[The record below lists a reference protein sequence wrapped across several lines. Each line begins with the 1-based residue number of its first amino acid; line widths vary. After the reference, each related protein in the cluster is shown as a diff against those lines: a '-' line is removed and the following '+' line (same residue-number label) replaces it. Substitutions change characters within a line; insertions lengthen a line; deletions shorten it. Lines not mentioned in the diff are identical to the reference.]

1 MFKNNKIA
9 GVDEV
14 GRGCLAGPVFAAAVI
29 LNNDINAKDIKDS
42 KKISF
47 NKRIL
52 LSQYIKKNS
61 IYAIGIASVEEID
74 KKNILNAH
82 IDLFQKMFM
91 EQIKNINY
99 DKIENVFQ
107 TSLNIYSLIWD
118 FQYIFREHFESISI
132 DNDILKKINEINNYV
147 ENFTEELITKS
158 HNHFLKLKKDALN
171 RLIDTILLIGRYW
184 LHYSKKRYPKSSNEN
199 LRKKGTKLIF
209 KSLYPFLNKEGK
221 EKMDLMLS
229 KFDIKTTH

>member
-1 MFKNNKIA
+1 MNTNPLSTQTLNCFSEKTYDKIVKESLILFNDA
-9 GVDEV
+9 GFNSVTT
-14 GRGCLAGPVFAAAVI
+14 AYI
-29 LNNDINAKDIKDS
+29 S
-42 KKISF
+42 KKCDILEGTLWYHF
-47 NKRIL
+47 N
-52 LSQYIKKNS
+52 S
-61 IYAIGIASVEEID
+61 

-82 IDLFQKMFM
+82 IDLFKKMFL

-132 DNDILKKINEINNYV
+132 DNDILKKIDEINNYV

>member
-1 MFKNNKIA
+1 MNTNPLSTQTLNCFSEKTYDKIVKESLILFNDA
-9 GVDEV
+9 GFNSVTT
-14 GRGCLAGPVFAAAVI
+14 AYI
-29 LNNDINAKDIKDS
+29 S
-42 KKISF
+42 KKCDILEGTLWYHF
-47 NKRIL
+47 N
-52 LSQYIKKNS
+52 S
-61 IYAIGIASVEEID
+61 

-82 IDLFQKMFM
+82 IDLFKKMFL

-132 DNDILKKINEINNYV
+132 DNDILKKIDEINNYV

-184 LHYSKKRYPKSSNEN
+184 LHFSKKKYPKSSNEN

-209 KSLYPFLNKEGK
+209 KSLYPFLNKGGK

-229 KFDIKTTH
+229 KFDIETIH

>member
-1 MFKNNKIA
+1 MNTNPLSTQTLNCFSEKTYDKIVKESLILFNDA
-9 GVDEV
+9 GFNSVTT
-14 GRGCLAGPVFAAAVI
+14 AYI
-29 LNNDINAKDIKDS
+29 S
-42 KKISF
+42 KKCDILEGTLWYHF
-47 NKRIL
+47 N
-52 LSQYIKKNS
+52 S
-61 IYAIGIASVEEID
+61 

-82 IDLFQKMFM
+82 IDLFKKMFL

-132 DNDILKKINEINNYV
+132 DNDILKKIDEINNYV

-158 HNHFLKLKKDALN
+158 HNHFLKLKKDVLN

-229 KFDIKTTH
+229 KFDIETIH

>member
-1 MFKNNKIA
+1 MSHNTLSAETLEYFSDKTYDKILKQSLMLFNDA
-9 GVDEV
+9 GFNSVTT
-14 GRGCLAGPVFAAAVI
+14 AYI
-29 LNNDINAKDIKDS
+29 S
-42 KKISF
+42 KKCDILEGTLWYHF
-47 NKRIL
+47 N
-52 LSQYIKKNS
+52 S
-61 IYAIGIASVEEID
+61 
-74 KKNILNAH
+74 KKNILVAH

-91 EQIKNINY
+91 EQIKTINY

-107 TSLNIYSLIWD
+107 ISTKIYTLIWD

-132 DNDILKKINEINNYV
+132 DNHILKKIDEINNYV

-229 KFDIKTTH
+229 KFDIETIH

>member
-1 MFKNNKIA
+1 MNTNPLSTQTLNCFSEKTYDKIVKESLILFNDA
-9 GVDEV
+9 GFNSVTT
-14 GRGCLAGPVFAAAVI
+14 AYI
-29 LNNDINAKDIKDS
+29 S
-42 KKISF
+42 KKCDILEGTLWYHF
-47 NKRIL
+47 N
-52 LSQYIKKNS
+52 S
-61 IYAIGIASVEEID
+61 

-82 IDLFQKMFM
+82 IDLFKKMFL

-132 DNDILKKINEINNYV
+132 DNDILKKIDEINNYV

-158 HNHFLKLKKDALN
+158 HNHFLKLKKDVLN

>member
-1 MFKNNKIA
+1 MNTNPLSTQTLNCFSEKTYDKIVKESLILFNDA
-9 GVDEV
+9 GFNSVTT
-14 GRGCLAGPVFAAAVI
+14 AYI
-29 LNNDINAKDIKDS
+29 S
-42 KKISF
+42 KKCDILEGTLWYHF
-47 NKRIL
+47 N
-52 LSQYIKKNS
+52 S
-61 IYAIGIASVEEID
+61 

-82 IDLFQKMFM
+82 IDLFKKMFL

-132 DNDILKKINEINNYV
+132 DNDILKKIDEINNYV

-184 LHYSKKRYPKSSNEN
+184 LHFSKKKYPKSSNEN

-229 KFDIKTTH
+229 KFDIETIH

>member
-1 MFKNNKIA
+1 MGVYPNKNMYKMSHNTLSAETLEYFSDKTYDKILKQSLMLFNDA
-9 GVDEV
+9 GFNSVTT
-14 GRGCLAGPVFAAAVI
+14 AYI
-29 LNNDINAKDIKDS
+29 S
-42 KKISF
+42 KKCDILEGTLWYHF
-47 NKRIL
+47 N
-52 LSQYIKKNS
+52 S
-61 IYAIGIASVEEID
+61 
-74 KKNILNAH
+74 KKNILVAH

-91 EQIKNINY
+91 EQIKTINY

-107 TSLNIYSLIWD
+107 ISTKIYTLIWD

-132 DNDILKKINEINNYV
+132 DNHILKKIDEINNYV

-158 HNHFLKLKKDALN
+158 HNHFLKLKKDVLN

-184 LHYSKKRYPKSSNEN
+184 LHFSKKKYPKSSNEN

>member
-1 MFKNNKIA
+1 MNTNPLSTQTLNCFSEKTYDKIVKESLILFNDA
-9 GVDEV
+9 GFNSVTT
-14 GRGCLAGPVFAAAVI
+14 AYI
-29 LNNDINAKDIKDS
+29 S
-42 KKISF
+42 KKCDILEGTLWYHF
-47 NKRIL
+47 N
-52 LSQYIKKNS
+52 S
-61 IYAIGIASVEEID
+61 

-82 IDLFQKMFM
+82 IDLFKKMFL

-132 DNDILKKINEINNYV
+132 DNDILKKIDEINNYV

-221 EKMDLMLS
+221 EKMDL
-229 KFDIKTTH
+229 IV

>member
-1 MFKNNKIA
+1 MSHNTLSAETLEYFSDKTYDKILKQSLILFNDA
-9 GVDEV
+9 GFNSVTT
-14 GRGCLAGPVFAAAVI
+14 AYI
-29 LNNDINAKDIKDS
+29 S
-42 KKISF
+42 KKCDILEGTLWYHF
-47 NKRIL
+47 N
-52 LSQYIKKNS
+52 S
-61 IYAIGIASVEEID
+61 
-74 KKNILNAH
+74 KKNILVAH

-91 EQIKNINY
+91 EQIKTINY

-107 TSLNIYSLIWD
+107 ISTKIYTLIWD

-132 DNDILKKINEINNYV
+132 DNHILKKIDEINNYV

-184 LHYSKKRYPKSSNEN
+184 LHFSKKKYPKSSNEN

-229 KFDIKTTH
+229 KFDIETIH

>member
-1 MFKNNKIA
+1 MSHNTLSAETLEYFSDKTYDKILKQSLMLFNDA
-9 GVDEV
+9 GFNSVTT
-14 GRGCLAGPVFAAAVI
+14 AYI
-29 LNNDINAKDIKDS
+29 S
-42 KKISF
+42 KKCDILEGTLWYHF
-47 NKRIL
+47 N
-52 LSQYIKKNS
+52 S
-61 IYAIGIASVEEID
+61 
-74 KKNILNAH
+74 KKNILVAH

-91 EQIKNINY
+91 EQIKTINY

-107 TSLNIYSLIWD
+107 ISTKIYTLIWD

-132 DNDILKKINEINNYV
+132 DNHILKKIDEINNYV

-158 HNHFLKLKKDALN
+158 HNHFLKLKKDVLN

-229 KFDIKTTH
+229 KFDIETIH

>member
-1 MFKNNKIA
+1 MSHNTLSAETLEYFSDKTYDKILKQSLMLFNDA
-9 GVDEV
+9 GFNSVTT
-14 GRGCLAGPVFAAAVI
+14 AYI
-29 LNNDINAKDIKDS
+29 S
-42 KKISF
+42 KKCDILEGTLWYHF
-47 NKRIL
+47 N
-52 LSQYIKKNS
+52 S
-61 IYAIGIASVEEID
+61 
-74 KKNILNAH
+74 KKNILVAH

-91 EQIKNINY
+91 EQIKTINY

-107 TSLNIYSLIWD
+107 ISTKIYTLIWD
-118 FQYIFREHFESISI
+118 FQYIFREHFDSISI
-132 DNDILKKINEINNYV
+132 DNDILKKIDEINNYV

-158 HNHFLKLKKDALN
+158 HNHFLKLKKDVLN

-229 KFDIKTTH
+229 KFDIETIH

>member
-1 MFKNNKIA
+1 MNTNLLSTQTLNCFSEKTYDKIVKESLILFNDA
-9 GVDEV
+9 GFNSVTT
-14 GRGCLAGPVFAAAVI
+14 AYI
-29 LNNDINAKDIKDS
+29 S
-42 KKISF
+42 KKCDILEGTLWYHF
-47 NKRIL
+47 N
-52 LSQYIKKNS
+52 S
-61 IYAIGIASVEEID
+61 

-132 DNDILKKINEINNYV
+132 DNDILKKIDEINNYV

>member
-1 MFKNNKIA
+1 MNTNPLSTQTLNCFSEKTYDKIVKESLILFNDA
-9 GVDEV
+9 GFNSVTT
-14 GRGCLAGPVFAAAVI
+14 AYI
-29 LNNDINAKDIKDS
+29 S
-42 KKISF
+42 KKCD
-47 NKRIL
+47 IL
-52 LSQYIKKNS
+52 EGTLWYHFSS
-61 IYAIGIASVEEID
+61 

-82 IDLFQKMFM
+82 IDLFKKMFL

-107 TSLNIYSLIWD
+107 TSLNIYTLIWD

-132 DNDILKKINEINNYV
+132 DSDILKKIDEINNYV

-158 HNHFLKLKKDALN
+158 HNHFLKLKKDVLN

-184 LHYSKKRYPKSSNEN
+184 LHYSKTRYPKSSNEN

-229 KFDIKTTH
+229 KFDIK

>member
-1 MFKNNKIA
+1 MNTNPLSTQTLNCFSEKTYDKIVKESLILFNDA
-9 GVDEV
+9 GFNSVTT
-14 GRGCLAGPVFAAAVI
+14 AYI
-29 LNNDINAKDIKDS
+29 S
-42 KKISF
+42 KKCDILEGTLWYHF
-47 NKRIL
+47 N
-52 LSQYIKKNS
+52 S
-61 IYAIGIASVEEID
+61 

-82 IDLFQKMFM
+82 IDLFKKMFL

-132 DNDILKKINEINNYV
+132 DSDILKKIDEINNYV

-158 HNHFLKLKKDALN
+158 HNHFLKLKKDVLN

-184 LHYSKKRYPKSSNEN
+184 LHYSKTRYPKSSNEN

>member
-1 MFKNNKIA
+1 MNTNPLSTQTLNCFSEKTYDKIVKESLILFNDA
-9 GVDEV
+9 GFNSVTT
-14 GRGCLAGPVFAAAVI
+14 AYI
-29 LNNDINAKDIKDS
+29 S
-42 KKISF
+42 KKCDILEGTLWYHF
-47 NKRIL
+47 N
-52 LSQYIKKNS
+52 S
-61 IYAIGIASVEEID
+61 

-82 IDLFQKMFM
+82 IDLFKKMFL

-132 DNDILKKINEINNYV
+132 DSDILKKIDEINNYV

-184 LHYSKKRYPKSSNEN
+184 LHFSKKKYPKSSNEN

-229 KFDIKTTH
+229 KFDIETIH

>member
-1 MFKNNKIA
+1 MNTNLLSTQTLNCFSEKTYDKIVKESLILFNDA
-9 GVDEV
+9 GFNSVTT
-14 GRGCLAGPVFAAAVI
+14 AYI
-29 LNNDINAKDIKDS
+29 S
-42 KKISF
+42 KKCDILEGTLWYHF
-47 NKRIL
+47 N
-52 LSQYIKKNS
+52 S
-61 IYAIGIASVEEID
+61 

>member
-1 MFKNNKIA
+1 MNTNPLSTQTLNCFSEKTYDKIVKESLILFNDA
-9 GVDEV
+9 GFNSVTT
-14 GRGCLAGPVFAAAVI
+14 AYI
-29 LNNDINAKDIKDS
+29 S
-42 KKISF
+42 KKCDILEGTLWYHF
-47 NKRIL
+47 N
-52 LSQYIKKNS
+52 S
-61 IYAIGIASVEEID
+61 

-82 IDLFQKMFM
+82 IDLFKKMFL

-132 DNDILKKINEINNYV
+132 DNDILKKIDEINNYV

-158 HNHFLKLKKDALN
+158 HNHFQKLKKDALN

-221 EKMDLMLS
+221 EKIDLMLS
-229 KFDIKTTH
+229 EFDIKTTH

>member
-1 MFKNNKIA
+1 MYKMSHNTLSAETLEYFSDKTYDKILKQSLMLFNDA
-9 GVDEV
+9 GFNSVTT
-14 GRGCLAGPVFAAAVI
+14 AYI
-29 LNNDINAKDIKDS
+29 S
-42 KKISF
+42 KKCDILEGTLWYHF
-47 NKRIL
+47 N
-52 LSQYIKKNS
+52 S
-61 IYAIGIASVEEID
+61 
-74 KKNILNAH
+74 KKNILVAH

-91 EQIKNINY
+91 EQIKTINY

-107 TSLNIYSLIWD
+107 ISTKIYTLIWD

-132 DNDILKKINEINNYV
+132 DNHILKKIDEINNYV

-158 HNHFLKLKKDALN
+158 HNHFLKLKKDVLN

>member
-1 MFKNNKIA
+1 MSHNTLSAETLEYFSDKTYDKILKQSLMLFNDA
-9 GVDEV
+9 GFNSVTT
-14 GRGCLAGPVFAAAVI
+14 AYI
-29 LNNDINAKDIKDS
+29 S
-42 KKISF
+42 KKCDILEGTLWYHF
-47 NKRIL
+47 N
-52 LSQYIKKNS
+52 S
-61 IYAIGIASVEEID
+61 
-74 KKNILNAH
+74 KKNILVAH

-91 EQIKNINY
+91 EQIKTINY

-107 TSLNIYSLIWD
+107 ISTKIYTLIWD

-132 DNDILKKINEINNYV
+132 DNHILKKIDEINNYV

-158 HNHFLKLKKDALN
+158 HNHFLKLKKDALD

-184 LHYSKKRYPKSSNEN
+184 LHYSKTRYPKSSNEN

-229 KFDIKTTH
+229 KFDIETIH

>member
-1 MFKNNKIA
+1 MNTNPLSTQTLNCFSEKTYDKIVKESLILFNDA
-9 GVDEV
+9 GFNSVTT
-14 GRGCLAGPVFAAAVI
+14 AYI
-29 LNNDINAKDIKDS
+29 S
-42 KKISF
+42 KKCDILEGTLWYHF
-47 NKRIL
+47 N
-52 LSQYIKKNS
+52 S
-61 IYAIGIASVEEID
+61 

-82 IDLFQKMFM
+82 IDLFKKMFL

-132 DNDILKKINEINNYV
+132 DNDILKKIDEINNYV

-184 LHYSKKRYPKSSNEN
+184 LHFSKKKYPKSSNEN

>member
-1 MFKNNKIA
+1 MNTNPLSTQTLNCFSEKTYDKIVKESLILFNDA
-9 GVDEV
+9 GFNSVTT
-14 GRGCLAGPVFAAAVI
+14 AYI
-29 LNNDINAKDIKDS
+29 S
-42 KKISF
+42 KKCDILEGTLWYHF
-47 NKRIL
+47 N
-52 LSQYIKKNS
+52 S
-61 IYAIGIASVEEID
+61 

-82 IDLFQKMFM
+82 IDLFKKMFL

-107 TSLNIYSLIWD
+107 TSLNIYTLIWD

-132 DNDILKKINEINNYV
+132 DSDILKKIDEINNYV

-158 HNHFLKLKKDALN
+158 HNHFLKLKKDVLN

-184 LHYSKKRYPKSSNEN
+184 LHYSKTRYPKSSNEN

-229 KFDIKTTH
+229 KFDIK

>member
-1 MFKNNKIA
+1 MYKMSHNTLSAETLEYFSDKTYDKILKQSLMLFNDA
-9 GVDEV
+9 GFNSVTT
-14 GRGCLAGPVFAAAVI
+14 AYI
-29 LNNDINAKDIKDS
+29 S
-42 KKISF
+42 KKCDILEGTLWYHF
-47 NKRIL
+47 N
-52 LSQYIKKNS
+52 S
-61 IYAIGIASVEEID
+61 
-74 KKNILNAH
+74 KKNILVAH

-91 EQIKNINY
+91 EQIKTINY

-107 TSLNIYSLIWD
+107 ISTKIYTLIWD

-132 DNDILKKINEINNYV
+132 DNHILKKIDEINNYV

-158 HNHFLKLKKDALN
+158 HNHFLKLKKDVLN

-229 KFDIKTTH
+229 KFDIETIH

>member
-1 MFKNNKIA
+1 MNTNPLSTQTLNCFSEKTYDKIVKESLILFNDA
-9 GVDEV
+9 GFNSVTT
-14 GRGCLAGPVFAAAVI
+14 AYI
-29 LNNDINAKDIKDS
+29 S
-42 KKISF
+42 KKCDILEGTLWYHF
-47 NKRIL
+47 N
-52 LSQYIKKNS
+52 S
-61 IYAIGIASVEEID
+61 

-82 IDLFQKMFM
+82 IDLFKKMFL

-132 DNDILKKINEINNYV
+132 DNDILKKIDEINNYV

-184 LHYSKKRYPKSSNEN
+184 LHFSKKKYPKSSNEN

-229 KFDIKTTH
+229 KFGVKTTH